1 MLQEDLDGSSVA
13 ATVAVFASV
22 WRLRASLRSGCAA
35 PSEDGMYQ
43 LIVKCLECPW
53 LIGCLPTTDRRQRRQ
68 ARLRAPDAAPGI
80 MVYRSDGASRG
91 QGRGDAS
98 EAGWGAACWSPT
110 ESGMGEGPPEAT
122 CYGYLGAGVSNNV
135 AEYRGLSVCLRRA
148 VTRLDHANVFQVDSL
163 LVARQMA
170 PHDAW
175 ACRSPDLVPLRDE
188 CRMLTV
194 ARMGHQAHLQG
205 VQPDSR
211 RAG

>member
-1 MLQEDLDGSSVA
+1 M
-13 ATVAVFASV
+13 
-22 WRLRASLRSGCAA
+22 
-35 PSEDGMYQ
+35 
-43 LIVKCLECPW
+43 
-53 LIGCLPTTDRRQRRQ
+53 
-68 ARLRAPDAAPGI
+68 
-80 MVYRSDGASRG
+80 
-91 QGRGDAS
+91 
-98 EAGWGAACWSPT
+98 
-110 ESGMGEGPPEAT
+110 
-122 CYGYLGAGVSNNV
+122 SNNV

>member
-1 MLQEDLDGSSVA
+1 
-13 ATVAVFASV
+13 
-22 WRLRASLRSGCAA
+22 
-35 PSEDGMYQ
+35 
-43 LIVKCLECPW
+43 
-53 LIGCLPTTDRRQRRQ
+53 
-68 ARLRAPDAAPGI
+68 
-80 MVYRSDGASRG
+80 
-91 QGRGDAS
+91 
-98 EAGWGAACWSPT
+98 
-110 ESGMGEGPPEAT
+110 MGEGPPEAT
-122 CYGYLGAGVSNNV
+122 CYGYLGAGLSNNV